1 MGKKVVGYAGMIF
14 ILLLIGLPLY
24 WTLSGSLKTHPEI
37 YTNPV
42 TWYPHQMHPQNY
54 DEATQRVPFWH
65 YLRNSLIITVILC
78 TVKITLG
85 VLSAYALA
93 ILRFPGRNVDFII
106 NISAHMVP
114 SEITVISNY
123 PMVAG

>member
-1 MGKKVVGYAGMIF
+1 MGKKAVGYAGMIF

-65 YLRNSLIITVILC
+65 YLRTRSSSRSFC
-78 TVKITLG
+78 
-85 VLSAYALA
+85 AQ
-93 ILRFPGRNVDFII
+93 
-106 NISAHMVP
+106 
-114 SEITVISNY
+114 
-123 PMVAG
+123 

>member
-1 MGKKVVGYAGMIF
+1 MGKKAVGYAGMIF

-54 DEATQRVPFWH
+54 DEATQRVPFG
-65 YLRNSLIITVILC
+65 ITYETRSSSRSFC
-78 TVKITLG
+78 
-85 VLSAYALA
+85 AQ
-93 ILRFPGRNVDFII
+93 
-106 NISAHMVP
+106 
-114 SEITVISNY
+114 
-123 PMVAG
+123 